1 MSIGEFARLSRLSAK
16 ALRLYDELG
25 LLPPAQVDPDSGYRW
40 YAAGQLDN
48 ARLVASLRQIGVPL
62 AQIQLILGLEPEA
75 AAAQVGAYWSG
86 AEADHAARR
95 DLAGHLVDR
104 LTGKRNVMYEVKVR
118 DIPARS
124 LLCLLRHASNRQEV
138 WDLGKEVIGMLKAQP
153 PPRVDG
159 VAGAA
164 FLIYY
169 GEVNQDSDGPVEL
182 CVPVAPERAAAAAA
196 ATRREPTHREAYTR
210 LRKAQVENPQIL
222 SNLDLQGTR
231 IGILA
236 ERGGV
241 TRQAAGQLVNEI
253 ERCGYVQ
260 RKQAPEDARATV
272 VQFTPKGRRLIA
284 AILELAAE
292 TEASFGELLGQR
304 EFDRV
309 RAGLV
314 RIADAVDPIGAFGVE
329 DD

>member
-1 MSIGEFARLSRLSAK
+1 MDLMSIGEFARLSRLSAK

-40 YAAGQLDN
+40 YAAGQLGN

-62 AQIQLILGLEPEA
+62 AQIQLILSLEREA

-95 DLAGHLVDR
+95 DLAGYLVDR
-104 LTGKRNVMYEVKVR
+104 LAGKRNVMYEVKVR

-124 LLCLLRHASNRQEV
+124 LLCLLRHASTKQEV

-169 GEVNQDSDGPVEL
+169 GEVNQDSDGPVEF
-182 CVPVAPERAAAAAA
+182 CWPVP
-196 ATRREPTHREAYTR
+196 
-210 LRKAQVENPQIL
+210 Q
-222 SNLDLQGTR
+222 DL
-231 IGILA
+231 
-236 ERGGV
+236 
-241 TRQAAGQLVNEI
+241 AGQLAASFPGLTLRTEPAHQEACI
-253 ERCGYVQ
+253 HLAQ
-260 RKQAPEDARATV
+260 DPLTAAQSQLLSDS
-272 VQFTPKGRRLIA
+272 FTA
-284 AILELAAE
+284 WAAE
-292 TEASFGELLGQR
+292 QQRQPSDLPLRVTLLATTAPVTGASRRGGSDFALPLRDQ
-304 EFDRV
+304 
-309 RAGLV
+309 AG
-314 RIADAVDPIGAFGVE
+314 AA
-329 DD
+329 